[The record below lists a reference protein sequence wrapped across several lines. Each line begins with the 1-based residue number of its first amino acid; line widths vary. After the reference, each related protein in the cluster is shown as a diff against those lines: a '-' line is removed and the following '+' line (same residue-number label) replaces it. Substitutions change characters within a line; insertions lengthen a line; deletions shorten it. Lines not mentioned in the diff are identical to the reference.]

1 MRKLDRYI
9 GFNVLGS
16 MLLVLVVI
24 VALNTLFAFMA
35 QLESLRANYQ
45 VPQAILFTILN
56 IPTAMYQAIPVSA
69 LIGCLAG
76 LGGLAAHSELV
87 VMRAAG
93 VSLRRII
100 WAVIKPALVL
110 MLIGGLV
117 GEYLAP
123 WTGQMAE
130 TGREIARS
138 AKGTYSGDGIWHR
151 EGNEFMYFNAVEP
164 NGVLYGVSRYTYN
177 DDMTLKESSYA
188 KRALFQD
195 DHWLLEEI
203 KTSYFSPE
211 GVAVKTA
218 ALETWN
224 VNLDT
229 TLLKVVVMNPD
240 DLSISGSATYM
251 EYLEEQGL
259 NAGEYALAF
268 WNKVFQPLSIL
279 ALVMIGISFVFGPL
293 RSVSMGLRIFTGVIT
308 GVIFMILQQLMG
320 PSSLVFGF
328 SPVIAVLT
336 PIILCLIIGSVLLRR
351 AG

>member
-9 GFNVLGS
+9 GFNVLGA
-16 MLLVLVVI
+16 MLLVLIVI
-24 VALNTLFAFMA
+24 VALNTLFGFMA

-45 VPQAILFTILN
+45 VPQAILFTVLN
-56 IPTAMYQAIPVSA
+56 IPKAIYQAIPVSA
-69 LIGCLAG
+69 LIGCLVG
-76 LGGLAAHSELV
+76 LGGLAANSELV

-93 VSLRRII
+93 VSLKRII
-100 WAVIKPALVL
+100 WAVMKPALVL

-123 WTGQMAE
+123 WTGQIAE

-164 NGVLYGVSRYTYN
+164 NGVLYGVSRFKF
-177 DDMTLKESSYA
+177 DDEMQLKEASYA
-188 KRALFQD
+188 SRALFQE
-195 DHWLLEEI
+195 DHWVLEQV
-203 KTSYFSPE
+203 KTSHFAGDKVTIE
-211 GVAVKTA
+211 TA
-218 ALETWN
+218 LTEIWN
-224 VNLDT
+224 VDLDT
-229 TLLKVVVMNPD
+229 TLLKVVVVNPD
-240 DLSISGSATYM
+240 ELSISGLSTYM
-251 EYLEEQGL
+251 KYLKEQGL
-259 NAGEYALAF
+259 NAGEYALAY
-268 WNKVFQPLSIL
+268 WNKVFQPLSIF

-308 GVIFMILQQLMG
+308 GVAFMIVQQLMG

-328 SPVIAVLT
+328 SPIIAVLT
-336 PIILCLIIGSVLLRR
+336 PILICLIVGSILLRR